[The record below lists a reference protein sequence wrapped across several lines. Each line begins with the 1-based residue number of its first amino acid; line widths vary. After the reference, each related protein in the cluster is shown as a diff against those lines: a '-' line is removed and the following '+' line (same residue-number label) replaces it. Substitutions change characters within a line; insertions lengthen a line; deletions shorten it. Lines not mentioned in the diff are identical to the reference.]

1 MRVLTKKHIVRI
13 ASGLTAAAV
22 LFAGIASISGDTSRT
37 MRSLVTDS
45 TVQSTTSTLGS
56 TTTTAP
62 APTTTVRVASST
74 LKAPNPRTYAALI
87 ALTAKYRWSER
98 SAAVKQLQSV
108 LKVVQDGVY
117 GPQTRKAHINALKWL
132 GAPAADVPTPPAGT
146 APSVGNG
153 CPQWLDTAR
162 SAGWAEEDL
171 ARLTRVMWRESRCNP
186 QAHNGT
192 GPDDSYGLLQV
203 NVKGYLWKGR
213 AQMCGLSERSDLFDP
228 ATNLRCAL
236 VLWQRSGWRPWG
248 F

>member
-1 MRVLTKKHIVRI
+1 MHVPTKKHIVRI
-13 ASGLTAAAV
+13 ASGLTAAAA

-37 MRSLVTDS
+37 MRSLATDS
-45 TVQSTTSTLGS
+45 TVQSTTSAPES
-56 TTTTAP
+56 TTTTVP
-62 APTTTVRVASST
+62 ASTTTVKVAT
-74 LKAPNPRTYAALI
+74 AAPPNPRTYAAI
-87 ALTAKYRWSER
+87 VALTAKYRWNER
-98 SAAVKQLQSV
+98 SAAVRQLQSV

-117 GPQTRKAHINALKWL
+117 GPQTRKAHIGALKWL
-132 GAPAADVPTPPAGT
+132 GVPAADVPTPPVVAASSG
-146 APSVGNG
+146 GNG
-153 CPQWLDTAR
+153 CPQWLDMAR
-162 SAGWAEEDL
+162 SAGWAEEDF

-186 QAHNGT
+186 QSHNGT